1 MATLTAHLYRGTQ
14 ESDIFPIQFGD
25 YKRIISISNKNVMNA
40 YITKKDCIG
49 DGIPVP
55 VFKIDIK
62 KTGTCV
68 VKVETTSG
76 TILNLTFNC
85 KK

>member
-1 MATLTAHLYRGTQ
+1 
-14 ESDIFPIQFGD
+14 
-25 YKRIISISNKNVMNA
+25 MNA

-49 DGIPVP
+49 DGITVP